1 MTGGSELRFVII
13 STPPPDLR
21 DVLDD
26 FRRPLNELVG
36 AREALRYPPHLT
48 LRTGLTCPEELA
60 EDVGY
65 RFLRHA
71 AGFATFPVQTGPL
84 FANVYGEGASERGML
99 AWPIKPTEQ
108 LLALHRYLLEF
119 SEWQKGAQ
127 APYQPHVSAVYGD
140 IGRRQLKRL
149 TDYLASSAAP
159 VPQATWI
166 LDHVALFVERAT
178 GWKEWGRAELQ
189 HPQFD
194 KGS

>member
-1 MTGGSELRFVII
+1 VII

-21 DVLDD
+21 GLLDD

-36 AREALRYPPHLT
+36 AREALRYPPHIT

-60 EDVGY
+60 EDVGH

-71 AGFATFPVQTGPL
+71 ARFAALPVQTGPL

-99 AWPIKPTEQ
+99 AWPVEPTEA
-108 LLALHRYLLEF
+108 LMALHRHLLEF
-119 SEWQKGAQ
+119 GEWQKGAQ

-149 TDYLASSAAP
+149 TDYLASSAVP
-159 VPQATWI
+159 VPQATWV
-166 LDHVALFVERAT
+166 LDHVALFVERPT
-178 GWKEWGRAELQ
+178 GWKEWGRAELRRT
-189 HPQFD
+189 
-194 KGS
+194 